1 MTTTGAMLEPSLN
14 PLEVDLGSGTA
25 GAGQNCRGCPS
36 STGTSA
42 PLLGMF
48 GFTPVTCLELL
59 DTLSLE
65 QLLREAAFYRHYD
78 PTFATTKTGSPYSKK
93 SYLVTALN
101 DLFTRERNKLLEK
114 LISNPLLPEPLSV
127 EIDKLQKATAAL
139 TLSSQ
144 HSLELATP
152 STSST
157 PPQTLESPVSLFNL
171 DPHVMNFS
179 VESFL
184 AELESLGVVLQT
196 VGNRLV
202 AHFGRPYPY
211 SGFTHPACEF
221 PNSPILNRIMN
232 ALIDHDPD
240 FSTQKYSLLLTLY
253 PNGKSIIPRHH
264 DNEPCISKDSKILT
278 VVCGEGR
285 EITFTNTIGPLQ
297 RQSHKLDHGSLFIMS
312 SSSQEQWQHEVPA
325 DPTCHKP
332 RLTLT
337 FRALDDMSPLPQ
349 KNHLP
354 SPPPIAQPIIP
365 RTQPTRATAA
375 DHPTP
380 SDTRPPKPKRVLL
393 LTDSNN
399 IGLPTHHFP
408 PSYVIIKKPLMQVTA
423 IDDYS
428 EEFSYSDIV
437 VIASG
442 INDISR
448 HGFSGLTLADY
459 LLPKLRE
466 YCTSYPSVQFIYSS
480 LVPVSNKY
488 PWLVQEV
495 DYYNR
500 RLFDFSM
507 DNKRYGGYN
516 FFLLDMASIL
526 HPHHSLA
533 PRGNGI
539 HITRHAQT
547 TFKITLRSCLSC
559 FIDPLDTPPG
569 FTWPLRPQ
577 FKYLASRY

>member
-1 MTTTGAMLEPSLN
+1 MLEPSLN
-14 PLEVDLGSGTA
+14 PLEVDLGSGTS

-42 PLLGMF
+42 PFSGMC
-48 GFTPVTCLELL
+48 GFSPVTCLELL
-59 DTLSLE
+59 GQLSMD

-78 PTFATTKTGSPYSKK
+78 PTFATTKTGTPYSAR
-93 SYLVTALN
+93 SYIITALK
-101 DLFTRERNKLLEK
+101 DLFTCERNKLLEK
-114 LISNPLLPEPLSV
+114 LISNPLLPEPLSA
-127 EIDKLQKATAAL
+127 EIDKLQKVTAAL

-152 STSST
+152 STPST
-157 PPQTLESPVSLFNL
+157 PLPALESPVSHFNL
-171 DPHVMNFS
+171 DPQIMNFS

-184 AELESLGVVLQT
+184 AELESLGVDLQT

-232 ALIDHDPD
+232 AMIDHDPD
-240 FSTQKYSLLLTLY
+240 FSSDKYSLLITLY

-264 DNEPCISKDSKILT
+264 DNEPCISKDSRIFT

-297 RQSHKLDHGSLFIMS
+297 RQSLKLDHGSLFIMS

-325 DPTCHKP
+325 DPTCLKP

-337 FRALDDMSPLPQ
+337 FRALVDMPALPV
-349 KNHLP
+349 KDHLP
-354 SPPPIAQPIIP
+354 SPPPIAKPIIP
-365 RTQPTRATAA
+365 RTQPTHATAA

-380 SDTRPPKPKRVLL
+380 SGTSPAKPKRVLL

-408 PSYVIIKKPLMQVTA
+408 PSYVIIKKPLMQVTT
-423 IDDYS
+423 IDDFS

-442 INDISR
+442 VNDISR

-466 YCTSYPSVQFIYSS
+466 YCTSYPNVDFIYSS
-480 LVPVSNKY
+480 LLPVSSRY
-488 PWLVQEV
+488 PWLNQEI
-495 DYYNR
+495 DYYNH
-500 RLFDFSM
+500 RLLDFSL
-507 DNKRYGGYN
+507 DNKRYGDYN
-516 FFLLDMASIL
+516 FFLLDMASLL

-547 TFKITLRSCLSC
+547 IFKNTLRACLAR
-559 FIDPLDTPPG
+559 FIDPSDTPRG

-577 FKYLASRY
+577 FKYLTSRY